1 VLYSIGYVY
10 IAGDAPRLFLVMVTF
25 GSDVVAQAP
34 CASENGLNYNNKQ
47 EGRKKKAV
55 HSGVIVCFL

>member
-1 VLYSIGYVY
+1 
-10 IAGDAPRLFLVMVTF
+10 MVTF

-47 EGRKKKAV
+47 RGRREKAV
-55 HSGVIVCFL
+55 HSAVVVCLL